1 MTRRLPLL
9 LLVLLGTGRGLGA
22 AEPGAAGLAQ
32 RVQARYDATEDFTA
46 NVIQEM
52 TVASLG
58 KTIRS
63 EGTVA
68 FKKPGK
74 MRWEFPGDAAQTIV
88 ADGTTLWLYQPAE
101 KQVLKA
107 PFQAAFSS
115 STPISF
121 LAGVGRISEDFD
133 VSVAGDATGPV
144 ADDVVDLLLVSK
156 RDADNVGRLRLTVV
170 RDSGD
175 IRAAAITDPL
185 GNVTRLEFSNMQ
197 RNVHLGAE
205 RFVFEVPP
213 GVDVITAPIGQ

>member
-1 MTRRLPLL
+1 MTGRLTLL
-9 LLVLLGTGRGLGA
+9 LLVVLATGRGLSA
-22 AEPGAAGLAQ
+22 AEPGAAVLAQ

-46 NVIQEM
+46 NVTQEM

-63 EGTVA
+63 EGTLA

-107 PFQAAFSS
+107 PFQAAFRS

-133 VSVAGDATGPV
+133 VSVAGDETPPNAGD
-144 ADDVVDLLLVSK
+144 AVDLLLVSK
-156 RDADNVGRLRLTVV
+156 RDADTVGRLRLTVV

-197 RNVHLGAE
+197 RNVHLAAE

-213 GVDVITAPIGQ
+213 GVDVIAAPIGQ

>member
-1 MTRRLPLL
+1 MTRHLTPLL
-9 LLVLLGTGRGLGA
+9 LAILAMARGLGA
-22 AEPGAAGLAQ
+22 VEPGAAELAQ

-46 NVIQEM
+46 NVTQEM
-52 TVASLG
+52 TVAALG

-74 MRWEFPGDAAQTIV
+74 MRWEFPGDAAQIIV

-107 PFQAAFSS
+107 PFQSAFRS

-133 VSVAGDATGPV
+133 VSVAGDAPRPTAG
-144 ADDVVDLLLVSK
+144 DVVDLVLVPK
-156 RDADNVGRLRLTVV
+156 RDADSVGRLRLTVA

-175 IRAAAITDPL
+175 IRAAAIMDPL
-185 GNVTRLEFSNMQ
+185 GNVTRLEFSHMQ
-197 RNVHLGAE
+197 RNVHLGAD